1 MEQTTQ
7 EKLFLCVPR
16 HCFIPNLLAVYNFFC
31 PSALVPTCRESVW
44 QQRERRRCSG
54 GALLL
59 TKGRRWTPCDLPF
72 FPPLVCLRLTITEL
86 LGRRIE
92 ISVTMLLAYLP
103 TTSTQLL
110 PQGYRPHHTCNHA
123 LTHARTQ
130 HAHNHSIAQTHSN
143 RKSTNAFLSAK
154 SQLTLCTRNNISS
167 LISLT
172 QTHRDTAT
180 HMTFPIFIF
189 LAQTQTQ
196 THTDKTNSHKT
207 HTHTHTRFLSMS
219 SLYVSYS
226 IILHSHL
233 RLSLSLLSLSL
244 FCLSLSL
251 SL

>member
-1 MEQTTQ
+1 
-7 EKLFLCVPR
+7 
-16 HCFIPNLLAVYNFFC
+16 
-31 PSALVPTCRESVW
+31 
-44 QQRERRRCSG
+44 
-54 GALLL
+54 LL
-59 TKGRRWTPCDLPF
+59 TKGRGCTPCDLPF
-72 FPPLVCLRLTITEL
+72 FPLLVCLRLTITEL

-143 RKSTNAFLSAK
+143 RKSTNAFHSAK

-180 HMTFPIFIF
+180 HMTFPIFIS
-189 LAQTQTQ
+189 LAQTDTH

-207 HTHTHTRFLSMS
+207 HTHTHTHTHTQTHTLSLSMS